1 MKGVYE
7 QNPQLG
13 DPTSLEP
20 QISETTQHIGRLR
33 GELAKYEV
41 RAQSVALYLLVSH
54 KLCIWVGIKLT
65 SCFQTWLSEAVGG
78 EESANVINNNAQHV

>member
-13 DPTSLEP
+13 DPSCLEP
-20 QISETTQHIGRLR
+20 QISETAQLVGHLR

-41 RAQSVALYLLVSH
+41 
-54 KLCIWVGIKLT
+54 
-65 SCFQTWLSEAVGG
+65 
-78 EESANVINNNAQHV
+78 NAQTAALQRLILCD

>member
-1 MKGVYE
+1 MYA

-20 QISETTQHIGRLR
+20 QISETTHHIGHLR

-41 RAQSVALYLLVSH
+41 RAQSVALDLYTNCVYGY
-54 KLCIWVGIKLT
+54 VLT
-65 SCFQTWLSEAVGG
+65 SLPAFFQTWLSEAVGG

>member
-20 QISETTQHIGRLR
+20 QISETTHHIGRLR

-41 RAQSVALYLLVSH
+41 RAQAVDLHLLISH
-54 KLCIWVGIKLT
+54 KLCIWVRINLT
-65 SCFQTWLSEAVGG
+65 SCFVPDMAIGSSWRRGICQRH
-78 EESANVINNNAQHV
+78 QQ

>member
-13 DPTSLEP
+13 DPSSLEP
-20 QISETTQHIGRLR
+20 QISETAQLIGRLR

-41 RAQSVALYLLVSH
+41 NAHTAASH
-54 KLCIWVGIKLT
+54 TYIV
-65 SCFQTWLSEAVGG
+65 
-78 EESANVINNNAQHV
+78 